1 MRMGPRLRRTA
12 LTAHVVASVGWLGA
26 VTAFLALAVIGLRT
40 DDAGTLAAMY
50 RALDPL
56 ARLVVLPL
64 GVAALATG
72 IAQSLGTP
80 WGLVRHHWVLAKLA
94 LTLAAT
100 GLLIL
105 HLSPIADAADTAHS
119 PELDAAALGDLRR
132 QLVVYAVGAL
142 AALLAATA
150 LSVFKPAGRTRWGSD
165 PPLRRRQ
172 GEKAAL

>member
-1 MRMGPRLRRTA
+1 
-12 LTAHVVASVGWLGA
+12 
-26 VTAFLALAVIGLRT
+26 
-40 DDAGTLAAMY
+40 MY

-72 IAQSLGTP
+72 IVQSLGTP
-80 WGLVRHHWVLAKLA
+80 WGLVRHHWILAKLA

-100 GLLIL
+100 ALLVL
-105 HLSPIADAADTAHS
+105 HLSPIGDAAVTARRS
-119 PELDAAALGDLRR
+119 DLDADALGDLRS
-132 QLVVYAVGAL
+132 QLVVYAAGAL
-142 AALLAATA
+142 AALVAATA

-165 PPLRRRQ
+165 PSLRRRQ